1 MSVYIAADTSF
12 FSQEAAQENN
22 QTIEEYNEMVINN
35 WNSIIGN
42 DDWVLLL
49 GTISCGSKEDNI
61 KLFNN
66 LMKTKTPQE
75 KKETKKRMIYKT
87 CGDWKTRESK

>member
-1 MSVYIAADTSF
+1 MRMKWKDLFNTTGLNYFDDSVDNDVDTELR
-12 FSQEAAQENN
+12 QQV
-22 QTIEEYNEMVINN
+22 QKT
-35 WNSIIGN
+35 
-42 DDWVLLL
+42 
-49 GTISCGSKEDNI
+49 
-61 KLFNN
+61 LFNN

>member
-1 MSVYIAADTSF
+1 MEWKDLIDIASLSYFD
-12 FSQEAAQENN
+12 
-22 QTIEEYNEMVINN
+22 
-35 WNSIIGN
+35 
-42 DDWVLLL
+42 
-49 GTISCGSKEDNI
+49 DNI
-61 KLFNN
+61 DNDIDTELRQQVQKTLFNN